1 MTYMKLSSQILAGAM
16 LFFIGSHLSPHSATA
31 NEDTRKMVKLTPMMQ
46 AHMLSN
52 MRDHLA
58 ALNEMFD
65 DLAQGNVD
73 QAAEIAEKRLGMSSM
88 SLHCAA
94 HLGKFMPK
102 EMGQIGTQMHRASS
116 RFVIIARDAELEP
129 GKASQRKVYKALAD
143 ITANCNACHQGYRIR

>member
-1 MTYMKLSSQILAGAM
+1 MKLSGQILAAAM
-16 LFFIGSHLSPHSATA
+16 LFVIGWHLSAHSATA
-31 NEDTRKMVKLTPMMQ
+31 NEDTRKMVKLPPMMQ

-88 SLHCAA
+88 SLHGAA